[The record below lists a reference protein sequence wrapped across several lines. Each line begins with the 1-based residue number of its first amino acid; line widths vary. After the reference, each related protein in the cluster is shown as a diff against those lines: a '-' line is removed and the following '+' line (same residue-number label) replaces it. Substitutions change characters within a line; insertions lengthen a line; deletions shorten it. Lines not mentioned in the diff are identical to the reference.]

1 MSAEYLSKK
10 YLEDN
15 NLTDIHISS
24 AWTTTRPE
32 SPFSRT
38 LERLKFYGC
47 DASQHKQTK
56 VSAEILSWQ
65 DLIICMSEHHRKTVN
80 DVWFE
85 AVLFNEI
92 AYNKTED
99 VLDDTE
105 YAQQY
110 GPDFEIDEYV
120 KTIVDYIH
128 EAIPFIVKNIV
139 K

>member
-1 MSAEYLSKK
+1 
-10 YLEDN
+10 
-15 NLTDIHISS
+15 
-24 AWTTTRPE
+24 
-32 SPFSRT
+32 
-38 LERLKFYGC
+38 
-47 DASQHKQTK
+47 
-56 VSAEILSWQ
+56 
-65 DLIICMSEHHRKTVN
+65 MSEHHRKTVN
-80 DVWFE
+80 GFWFE

-99 VLDDTE
+99 VLDDAE

-120 KTIVDYIH
+120 KIIVDYIH